1 MRYLGRLAQWL
12 ERPVYI
18 REVVG
23 SSPIPSIVKYK
34 NPKVGVAVIIKKSGK
49 ILLIKRVGSHG
60 SGTWAP
66 PGGHIDFGESII
78 NCAKRETREEVG
90 IKIKNLKV
98 IGFTE
103 DFFKK
108 EKKHYIT
115 IWVDSKWKS
124 GKPKVG
130 NDEMTEIG
138 WFALKN
144 LPKPLFLCFE
154 NFIRGGLSKIGR
166 R

>member
-1 MRYLGRLAQWL
+1 M
-12 ERPVYI
+12 
-18 REVVG
+18 
-23 SSPIPSIVKYK
+23 KCK
-34 NPKVGVAVIIKKSGK
+34 NPLVGVAVIVKKNGK

-66 PGGHIDFGESII
+66 PGGHIDFGEFVID
-78 NCAKRETREEVG
+78 CAKREIKEEVG
-90 IKIKNLKV
+90 IKIKNSKI

-108 EKKHYIT
+108 ENKHYIT

-124 GKPKVG
+124 GKTKIG
-130 NDEMTEIG
+130 NDEMTKVD
-138 WFALKN
+138 WFSPKR

-154 NFIRGGLSKIGR
+154 NFLKGKVLPKK
-166 R
+166 